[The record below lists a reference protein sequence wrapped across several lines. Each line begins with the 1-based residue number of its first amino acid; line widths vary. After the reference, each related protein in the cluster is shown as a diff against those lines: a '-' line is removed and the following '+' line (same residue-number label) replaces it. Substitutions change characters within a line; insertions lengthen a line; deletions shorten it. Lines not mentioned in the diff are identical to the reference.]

1 MDVLVRSTS
10 IARALVA
17 VAAVW
22 HASALAPG
30 AASPPAQLLA
40 FVGVHS
46 NVLAR
51 GGETAAPA
59 AVGQED
65 TEERVVGPADGGAR
79 GSDQRQQPRD
89 RQQARVKG
97 TARASG
103 IADAALATRS
113 ASAIGAQRWARQ
125 GFASSMSAEYPS
137 PAVSPDGSTVF
148 VGWGALNA
156 TTGAQRW
163 AFATGDYVSSS
174 PAVSP
179 DGETV
184 FVGSADK
191 KVYAL
196 NATTGAQRWAFAT
209 WGAVRSS
216 PAVSPDGST
225 VFVGSDDQKVYALK
239 ATTGA
244 QRWAFAT
251 WDYVSSSPAVSPD
264 GATVFVGSDDKK
276 VYALNATTGAQRWAF
291 ATWGAVRSSP
301 AVSPDGSTVFVGSD
315 DQKVY
320 ALHAVNGTQRWA
332 FATGG
337 DVSSSPAVS
346 PDGSTV
352 FVGSR
357 DSKVYALNATTGAQR
372 WAFATGNNVDSSP
385 AVSPDGSTVFV
396 GSDDKKVYVLN
407 ATTGAHRWAF
417 ATGGAVR
424 SSPAVSPDGATVFVS
439 SHDAQ
444 VYALNS
450 NPPCSPASSGPN
462 RGSNGECLETA
473 KVIAATRPPPTK
485 ECSLKDTLMA
495 QLPTLFLCGLAYLG
509 VKSMCSAISKTPE
522 TPGTMSSSAMTGF
535 PTTTPTGLPN
545 GWQACIDQAGNTYYQ
560 NRITQQTQW
569 EHPARSAIHEGVHQ
583 RADVFGSSF
592 GGLGLFDTIH
602 NQYVIQASQA
612 LGTTN
617 PVGPV
622 QTPALTQELDAD
634 AATWEKAWAAFNF
647 IKEISQRLIFIIPK
661 LIKGGSNYELWLYV
675 IDLALLGYFAFKQRY
690 CPGCLYNNL
699 HVLIKGKK
707 LKPLLVSIKSR
718 RFSGTKKLIVGVG
731 AIATLVQVVESIS
744 EVYCF
749 FTAETPWQQKS
760 PGDIADTFWMAAGVL
775 MNSLQSLVAVV
786 AYVTFCCF
794 GMVAYLRFYL
804 SCLIAC
810 ALCQAQSKLRT
821 QQSRLERGVDQ
832 RHIFQRVGGVF
843 SSHYSKDSVNQ
854 RNVENA
860 EREVES
866 LSSAGGKKCCGFSIP
881 DLGSNAGTGMYKFW
895 TLIWESLDDS
905 LLGLIWNLIPTELQ
919 ERITIIPQ
927 ALYKRV
933 CARAPAPEPQ
943 CEYNQNNN
951 TQETQGEL
959 LRTRASLDTSE
970 QTVVLSRPTN
980 SGMGSQSDQV
990 PMETKDI
997 QVSSCKGRETER
1009 ERERVR

>member
-1 MDVLVRSTS
+1 MVRSTS

-40 FVGVHS
+40 VVGVHS

-59 AVGQED
+59 AVSQED
-65 TEERVVGPADGGAR
+65 KEKRVVGPADGGAR
-79 GSDQRQQPRD
+79 GSGQRQQPRD
-89 RQQARVKG
+89 RQQAQVKG

-103 IADAALATRS
+103 IADVALATRS
-113 ASAIGAQRWARQ
+113 ASAKGAQRWARQ

-137 PAVSPDGSTVF
+137 PAVSPDGATVF

-179 DGETV
+179 DGATV
-184 FVGSADK
+184 FVGSDDQ

-209 WGAVRSS
+209 GGVVRSS
-216 PAVSPDGST
+216 PVVSPDGST
-225 VFVGSDDQKVYALK
+225 VFVGSDDKKVYALH

-244 QRWAFAT
+244 QLWAFAT
-251 WDYVSSSPAVSPD
+251 GGAVRSSPAVSPD

-276 VYALNATTGAQRWAF
+276 VYALHAKTGAPRWAF
-291 ATWGAVRSSP
+291 ATGGAVRSSP
-301 AVSPDGSTVFVGSD
+301 AVSPDGSTVYVGSD
-315 DQKVY
+315 DKEVY
-320 ALHAVNGTQRWA
+320 ALHATTGAQRWA
-332 FATGG
+332 FATGS

-346 PDGSTV
+346 PHGSTV

-357 DSKVYALNATTGAQR
+357 DSKVYALNAATGAQL
-372 WAFATGNNVDSSP
+372 WVFATGNTVDSSP

-396 GSDDKKVYVLN
+396 GSDDSKVYALN
-407 ATTGAHRWAF
+407 ATTGAQRWAF

-450 NPPCSPASSGPN
+450 NPPCSPASSGPK
-462 RGSNGECLETA
+462 GGANGECLEAA
-473 KVIAATRPPPTK
+473 KVVAVKQRPPPTK
-485 ECSLKDTLMA
+485 EECSLEDILMA
-495 QLPTLFLCGLAYLG
+495 QLPILYLCGLAYLG
-509 VKSMCSAISKTPE
+509 VKSMCSAIPKTPE
-522 TPGTMSSSAMTGF
+522 TPVTMSSSAMTGF
-535 PTTTPTGLPN
+535 PTTTSTGLPN
-545 GWQACIDQAGNTYYQ
+545 GWEACIDQAGNTCYQ
-560 NRITQQTQW
+560 NLITQQTQW
-569 EHPARSAIHEGVHQ
+569 EHPARSAIHDGVHEIV
-583 RADVFGSSF
+583 DVFGSSF
-592 GGLGLFDTIH
+592 GGLGLFGTIQ
-602 NQYVIQASQA
+602 NQHLIQASQA

-622 QTPALTQELDAD
+622 HTPAVAQELDGD
-634 AATWEKAWAAFNF
+634 ASTKDRAWAAFKF
-647 IKEISQRLIFIIPK
+647 LKEISQRLIFIIPK
-661 LIKGGSNYELWLYV
+661 LIKGGSNDELWLYA

-707 LKPLLVSIKSR
+707 LKPLFVSIKSR

-731 AIATLVQVVESIS
+731 AIATLVQVVKSIS

-760 PGDIADTFWMAAGVL
+760 PGDIADTIWMAAGVL

-794 GMVAYLRFYL
+794 GMVVYLRFYL

-810 ALCQAQSKLRT
+810 ELCQAQSKLHT

-843 SSHYSKDSVNQ
+843 SSQYSKDSVNQ

-860 EREVES
+860 ENEVES
-866 LSSAGGKKCCGFSIP
+866 LSSAGEKKCCGFSIP

-905 LLGLIWNLIPTELQ
+905 LLGLILKLIPTEL
-919 ERITIIPQ
+919 RGWIISIPQ

-933 CARAPAPEPQ
+933 CARAPAHEPQ

-951 TQETQGEL
+951 TQETQWEL
-959 LRTRASLDTSE
+959 PRTQVSLDASE

-980 SGMGSQSDQV
+980 CGMGGQSDQV
-990 PMETKDI
+990 QLETNDI
-997 QVSSCKGRETER
+997 QVSPGKGRETER